1 MFSRLLTTAIG
12 TPVVIGAIWYGVPWL
27 SLLVS
32 VFAVL
37 GTLEFYRM
45 ARHREIY
52 PATFPGVIWVLALLA
67 SGHLGGGLTI
77 PVLAVGSLG
86 TLLWH
91 RVVLLSFVNHL
102 FKINVHSRG
111 YKGMFLDWVYTMGG
125 AVYLGWTLSLSLSL
139 RQQVN
144 GLEWVMIAILAVFG
158 TDVASFVVGK
168 AIGKRQ
174 MFKDVSP
181 RKTWEGALGGFAVG
195 AAVVIVL
202 VYALGLP
209 MGLWQSGILGVM
221 VPLSAQAGDLVESMF
236 KRASGVKDSGNLIPG
251 HGGVLD
257 RLDSVVFV
265 IVLVNCFAVWGTF

>member
-1 MFSRLLTTAIG
+1 MFSRLLTTTIG
-12 TPVVIGAIWYGVPWL
+12 TPLVIGAIWYGLPWL

-32 VFAVL
+32 GFAVL

-52 PATFPGVIWVLALLA
+52 PATFPGLILVLALLV
-67 SGHLGGGLTI
+67 SGHSGGELTTIVLVVGLL
-77 PVLAVGSLG
+77 V

-91 RVVLLSFVNHL
+91 RVVSLSFVNHL
-102 FKINVHSRG
+102 FKTNLRGRG
-111 YKGMFLDWVYTMGG
+111 YQGMFLDWVYTIGG

-139 RQQVN
+139 RQQVY

-158 TDVASFVVGK
+158 TDIASFVVGK

-181 RKTWEGALGGFAVG
+181 RKTWEGALGGFAIG
-195 AAVVIVL
+195 AAIVIVL
-202 VYALGLP
+202 VYILGLP
-209 MGLWQSGILGVM
+209 MGLWQTGILGVM
-221 VPLSAQAGDLVESMF
+221 VPLSAQIGDSVESMF
-236 KRASGVKDSGNLIPG
+236 KRASGVKDSGDLIPG
-251 HGGVLD
+251 HGGMLD

-265 IVLVNCFAVWGTF
+265 IVVVNFFVLWGTF

>member
-1 MFSRLLTTAIG
+1 MYSRKLTTTIG
-12 TPVVIGAIWYGVPWL
+12 TPLVIGAIWYGVPWL

-32 VFAVL
+32 LFAVL

-45 ARHREIY
+45 ARRREIY
-52 PATFPGVIWVLALLA
+52 PETFPGVVWVLALLA
-67 SGHLGGGLTI
+67 SGHLGGGLTT
-77 PVLAVGSLG
+77 PVLVVGSLA

-91 RVVLLSFVNHL
+91 RVVSLSFVNHL
-102 FKINVHSRG
+102 LKTNLHNRG

-158 TDVASFVVGK
+158 TDMASFVVGK
-168 AIGKRQ
+168 AVGKTQ
-174 MFKDVSP
+174 MFRDISP
-181 RKTWEGALGGFAVG
+181 RKTWEGALGGFVVG

-202 VYALGLP
+202 VYVLGLP
-209 MGLWQSGILGVM
+209 MGLWQTGILGVM

-236 KRASGVKDSGNLIPG
+236 KRASGVKDSGDLIPG
-251 HGGVLD
+251 HGGMLD

-265 IVLVNCFAVWGTF
+265 MVVVNFFVLWGTF